1 MQGCQP
7 PMSLNI
13 KIENWYSTTHD
24 IICAKKKTL
33 VYPNHQEF
41 AMKQT
46 RKKDVR
52 IVTFDL
58 IGLLSTNHINSYF
71 TMAY

>member
-1 MQGCQP
+1 MT
-7 PMSLNI
+7 SFVLN
-13 KIENWYSTTHD
+13 KI
-24 IICAKKKTL
+24 L
-33 VYPNHQEF
+33 VYPNHQKF

-58 IGLLSTNHINSYF
+58 IGLLPTNHINSYF
-71 TMAY
+71 TMAYHRQPKLTT

>member
-1 MQGCQP
+1 
-7 PMSLNI
+7 MSSNI
-13 KIENWYSTTHD
+13 LILRIDTVRHMTSFVQ
-24 IICAKKKTL
+24 KKKIL

-71 TMAY
+71 TVAY